1 MLENRFD
8 EFLKEMLSLSDD
20 YSVVSI
26 TKDDIAETIF
36 INIKYNKE
44 FYLESGEYFK
54 IYDLAPERTWQHLS
68 WFQYQCYIVCRLPRY
83 INKDKKVKTVQPTF
97 ANSMKGYTLLF
108 ASYII
113 LTLQKIK
120 VQQTTADLFKTTT
133 YIVRTIM
140 EEAVEKGLT
149 KRGIISG
156 LVNVSLD
163 EKAFL
168 KGHNYATILI
178 DSDKGHVVE
187 MTEGR
192 KGEHVKSLFFMVTD
206 QEKQP
211 QIQRVNIDMW
221 EAYMNTM
228 TEIAPNAIQVHDKFH
243 LVGKLSDS
251 INQTRKQEVKTEPLL
266 KLNKYTVLKNEE
278 NRTEKQQTAFELIN
292 QANLK
297 TAQAW
302 KIRENFK
309 DIFSLTKID
318 EIKDTY
324 EKWIKDALDSGI
336 KYVINVVET
345 FQRHKEG
352 IMNAFITKTNSGK
365 HENTNGR
372 IQAVLAKAR
381 GFRNFERFRINILFH
396 FSNLELLSLKTY

>member
-1 MLENRFD
+1 MIESRFED
-8 EFLKEMLSLSDD
+8 FMKEMLGLSDD

-26 TKDDIAETIF
+26 EKDDIAETIF
-36 INIKYNKE
+36 INIRYNKV
-44 FYLESGEYFK
+44 FYLESGEYLK
-54 IYDLAPERTWQHLS
+54 LYDLAPERTWQHLS

-83 INKDKKVKTVQPTF
+83 INKENKVKTVQPNF
-97 ANSMKGYTLLF
+97 ASSMKGYTLLF

-113 LTLQKIK
+113 LALGKIK
-120 VQQTTADLFKTTT
+120 VQKTTADLFKTTT

-140 EEAVEKGLT
+140 EEAVELGLM
-149 KRGIISG
+149 KRGIVSD
-156 LVNVSLD
+156 LVNISID

-168 KGHNYATILI
+168 KGHKYATILI

-192 KGEHVKSLFFMVTD
+192 KGEHVKTLFFLVTD
-206 QEKQP
+206 QEQQP
-211 QIQRVNIDMW
+211 QIKRVNLDMW
-221 EAYMNTM
+221 EAYINTM
-228 TEIAPNAIQVHDKFH
+228 KEIAPNAIQVHDKFH

-251 INQTRKQEVKTEPLL
+251 INQTRKQEVKTESLL
-266 KLNKYTVLKNEE
+266 KLNKYTVLKNKE
-278 NRTEKQQTAFELIN
+278 NRTERQQTAFELIDK
-292 QANLK
+292 ANLK

-309 DIFSLTKID
+309 DIFALTTI
-318 EIKDTY
+318 EQIKDAY
-324 EKWIKDALDSGI
+324 ERWIKDSLDSGI
-336 KYVINVVET
+336 KHVRNVIDT
-345 FQRHKEG
+345 FERHKQG
-352 IMNAFITKTNSGK
+352 IINAFITKTNSGK

-396 FSNLELLSLKTY
+396 FSNLDLLPLKNY